1 MFLICFIGDV
11 FATREA
17 GSRCIPHRADAIRY
31 GEFLQDRS
39 YQHRVVYMVIRE
51 RAADVLEG
59 RVELAAVI
67 LIFCELNVGKEDKG
81 QLGVIDGDAV

>member
-1 MFLICFIGDV
+1 
-11 FATREA
+11 
-17 GSRCIPHRADAIRY
+17 
-31 GEFLQDRS
+31 
-39 YQHRVVYMVIRE
+39 MVIRE

-67 LIFCELNVGKEDKG
+67 LIFCELNVGKEDKS